1 MTGIRHF
8 FYCLSLLSMLTA
20 CGSSEDVGSVTPP
33 DEPEKDEAKV
43 GLALSVSNNTVQ
55 QTRSSADIIQQ
66 TGQPFRLLKDL
77 HFISFQVQREVKEGD
92 APYPFNVS
100 GETQIDGKIND
111 KDAKFYFF
119 DDCTLPIGSASL
131 LVYAKAKDISNKTGA
146 DKNGSTVTAYGN
158 HTPSS
163 ISFSPEPIFTGSI
176 ITTSGEESDAE
187 KIAKYLTD
195 IAITTGW
202 ATSTDLQLQAY
213 YLNFIGKG
221 SITPTVIAGSSA
233 SVNAWVNKLRTL
245 IESEPES
252 DLRTAI
258 LNKIDNKPDQ
268 LASESN
274 YFPASIGLPDGAAA
288 LTWDD
293 TNKKFVPQT
302 STTMKPN
309 LTDMNS
315 FVHPAE
321 LCYYCNSQICTS
333 NTAYD
338 HTADVSK
345 NWGTSSAETGTVL
358 ANYTDDPGIVTSLT
372 RAVAIKK
379 PLQYA
384 VARLDA
390 TIKATSVS
398 LKDASNNTITVGST
412 SFPLTGII
420 VGGQREVGF
429 DFTPK
434 AGETPYFLYDRHLET
449 DVGATVYLTD
459 TEQGPVH
466 TLLLQS
472 KNDESELVVLEFTN
486 NSASDFAGINGT
498 VYRGTKFYL
507 IGRIGTPT
515 LDSSKDYT
523 KRVFTQDYITTIN
536 VTVESLANAYNIV
549 PNLLSPRLE
558 IGVQLVTTW
567 EQATPTNLQ
576 LE

>member
-1 MTGIRHF
+1 MTGIRHL

-20 CGSSEDVGSVTPP
+20 CGSSDDIGSVTPP
-33 DEPEKDEAKV
+33 DEPDNNQAKV
-43 GLALSVSNNTVQ
+43 GLAFSVSNTTVQ

-66 TGQPFRLLKDL
+66 TGQAFRGLTDL
-77 HFISFQVQREVKEGD
+77 HFISFQVQREVQKD
-92 APYPFNVS
+92 DTPYPFNVS
-100 GETQIDGKIND
+100 GETQMNGKLDD

-131 LVYAKAKDISNKTGA
+131 LVYAKAADISDKTDA
-146 DKNGSTVTAYGN
+146 DKNGSTVVDYSN
-158 HTPSS
+158 SKPSN
-163 ISFSPEPIFTGSI
+163 ITFSPERIYNSATI
-176 ITTSGEESDAE
+176 HSDANA
-187 KIAKYLTD
+187 IANYLTT
-195 IAITTGW
+195 IANTTGW

-233 SVNAWVNKLRTL
+233 SVNAWVNKLREL
-245 IESEPES
+245 IASEPES
-252 DLRTAI
+252 TVRTYI
-258 LNKIDNKPDQ
+258 LDNIDNNKPVQ
-268 LASESN
+268 LTDESKF
-274 YFPASIGLPDGAAA
+274 FPASIGIPDGAAA

-293 TNKKFVPQT
+293 TNKEFVPQT
-302 STTMKPN
+302 STTMEPN

-315 FVHPAE
+315 FVYPAE

-338 HTADVSK
+338 HSSDASK
-345 NWGTSSAETGTVL
+345 NWGTSSTETGTVL

-372 RAVAIKK
+372 RAVAIKR

-398 LKDASNNTITVGST
+398 LKDASNNTIAVGST

-420 VGGQREVGF
+420 VGGQRTVGF

-434 AGETPYFLYDRHLET
+434 ADETPYLVYDRHLTT
-449 DVGATVYLTD
+449 DAGATAYLTD
-459 TEQGPVH
+459 TELGPVH

-472 KNDESELVVLEFTN
+472 KDNESELVVLEFTN
-486 NSASDFAGINGT
+486 NSGSDFAGINGT
-498 VYRGTKFYL
+498 VYQGTKFYL
-507 IGRIGTPT
+507 IGRISKPT

-536 VTVESLANAYNIV
+536 ITVESLANAYNIV
-549 PNLLSPRLE
+549 PNLLSPRIE
-558 IGVQLVTTW
+558 IGVQLVASW
-567 EQATPTNLQ
+567 EQAPPTNLQ

>member
-20 CGSSEDVGSVTPP
+20 CGSSDDIGSVTPP
-33 DEPEKDEAKV
+33 DEPDNNQAKV
-43 GLALSVSNNTVQ
+43 GLAFSVSNTTVQ

-66 TGQPFRLLKDL
+66 TGQAFRGLTDL
-77 HFISFQVQREVKEGD
+77 HFISFQVQREVQKD
-92 APYPFNVS
+92 DTPYPFNVS
-100 GETQIDGKIND
+100 GETQMNGKLDD

-131 LVYAKAKDISNKTGA
+131 LVYAKAADISDKTDA
-146 DKNGSTVTAYGN
+146 DKNGSTVVDYSN
-158 HTPSS
+158 SKPSN
-163 ISFSPEPIFTGSI
+163 ITFSPERIYNSATI
-176 ITTSGEESDAE
+176 HSDANA
-187 KIAKYLTD
+187 IANYLTT
-195 IAITTGW
+195 IANTTGW

-233 SVNAWVNKLRTL
+233 SVNAWVKKLKEL
-245 IESEPES
+245 ISAEPES
-252 DLRTAI
+252 TVRTAI
-258 LNKIDNKPDQ
+258 LGNIDNKPDQ

-274 YFPASIGLPDGAAA
+274 YFPASIRLPDGAAA

-293 TNKKFVPQT
+293 DNKEFVPQT
-302 STTMKPN
+302 STTMEPN

-315 FVHPAE
+315 FVYPAE

-338 HTADVSK
+338 HSSDASK
-345 NWGTSSAETGTVL
+345 NWGTSSTETGTVL

-398 LKDASNNTITVGST
+398 LKDASNNTIAVGST

-420 VGGQREVGF
+420 VGGQRTVGF

-434 AGETPYFLYDRHLET
+434 ADETPYLVYDRHLTT
-449 DVGATVYLTD
+449 DAGATAYLTD
-459 TEQGPVH
+459 TELGPVH

-472 KNDESELVVLEFTN
+472 KDNESELVVLEFTN
-486 NSASDFAGINGT
+486 NSGSDFAGINGT
-498 VYRGTKFYL
+498 VYQGTKFYL
-507 IGRIGTPT
+507 IGRISKPT

-536 VTVESLANAYNIV
+536 ITVESLANAYNIV
-549 PNLLSPRLE
+549 PNLLSPRIE
-558 IGVQLVTTW
+558 IGVQLVASW
-567 EQATPTNLQ
+567 EQAPPTNLQ